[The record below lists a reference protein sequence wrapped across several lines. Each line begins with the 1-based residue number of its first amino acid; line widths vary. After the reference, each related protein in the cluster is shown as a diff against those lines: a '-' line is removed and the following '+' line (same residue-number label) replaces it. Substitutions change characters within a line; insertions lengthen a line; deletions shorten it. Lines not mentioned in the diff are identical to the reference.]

1 MMNTIIVRVLQI
13 SKELNVEIYLVGGT
27 IRDLL
32 LNRRTEDLDLVA
44 VCHSRLLAE
53 KVADILGGTFVE
65 LDDDREIYRVVL
77 KDNILLDFSKMR
89 GNTIEEDLY
98 ERDFTINAMAY
109 NLRKGWPLDEAAII
123 DPFNGVKDL
132 YNKTIRHM
140 QDKVFQEDPLR
151 MLRAPRFM
159 CQLGFNL
166 DRETKKLIESHSHLI
181 SNVAGERIAEELFKI
196 LGENKAYHYFH
207 LMDKQLNLLEKIFPE
222 IIEMK
227 KIGEYEYHGLDSWTH
242 SIYTM
247 KEVESYVYAHGFFE
261 DHIREAYEEHTSHI
275 IAGNHSRLHLLKLGA
290 LFHDVGKP
298 SVRKV
303 DVKGRDGFNGHE
315 ITGAKLAKEYGDKL
329 KLSVKEK
336 ELLYKYVVLHMWP
349 LVLYKKNDVSGKSL
363 YQMFSET
370 RKETLDILLIALA
383 DIVVTRRVLD
393 SKEEM
398 RMFKVHIEYIANN
411 YLTRYKPIENISKII
426 KGREIMEALN
436 IPEGVIIGKMLEKI
450 RKAIYLGE
458 IVPTKEAVLS
468 YIKEIY

>member
-1 MMNTIIVRVLQI
+1 MNTIIVRVLQI

-32 LNRRTEDLDLVA
+32 LNRRTKDLDLVT
-44 VCHSRLLAE
+44 VRHSRLLAE
-53 KVADILGGTFVE
+53 KVADILRGTFVE

-77 KDNILLDFSKMR
+77 KDKILLDFSKMR

-109 NLRKGWPLDEAAII
+109 NLRKGWPLNEGAII

-140 QDKVFQEDPLR
+140 QDKVFREDPLR
-151 MLRAPRFM
+151 MLRVPRFM
-159 CQLGFNL
+159 CQLDFDL

-181 SNVAGERIAEELFKI
+181 TNVAGERIAEELFKI
-196 LGENKAYHYFH
+196 LDENKAYYYFH

-222 IIEMK
+222 IVEMK
-227 KIGEYEYHGLDSWTH
+227 KIGECKYHVLDSWTH

-247 KEVESYVYAHGFFE
+247 KEIESYIYAHGFFE

-298 SVRKV
+298 SVQKV
-303 DVKGRDGFNGHE
+303 DVKGRVRFKGHE

-336 ELLYKYVVLHMWP
+336 ELLYKYVALHMWP

-363 YQMFSET
+363 YEMFNET
-370 RKETLDILLIALA
+370 GKETLDILLIALA
-383 DIVVTRRVLD
+383 DIVATRRVLN

-398 RMFKVHIEYIANN
+398 GMFKVHIEYIANN

-436 IPEGVIIGKMLEKI
+436 IPEGVIIGKMLEEI

-458 IVPTKEAVLS
+458 IVPTKEAVLT